1 MQCILFNKKKEQTKM
16 SILCA
21 IRAIVT
27 RTTNLFLIEVI
38 LKGSQY
44 FELYHWTLTVVFC
57 LFVSNFKSMFKRYVH
72 SKSLFFI
79 IFIFLVT
86 KDVIKTVCVHLLGIF
101 PIFLLRMN
109 VSRYL
114 LNVPIGK
121 INIVQT
127 FKKRK
132 LSKLCFILIFQVV
145 LIATLKSLI
154 LLRK

>member
-1 MQCILFNKKKEQTKM
+1 
-16 SILCA
+16 
-21 IRAIVT
+21 
-27 RTTNLFLIEVI
+27 
-38 LKGSQY
+38 
-44 FELYHWTLTVVFC
+44 
-57 LFVSNFKSMFKRYVH
+57 MFKRYVH

-86 KDVIKTVCVHLLGIF
+86 KDVIKTVCVHLQGNF

-132 LSKLCFILIFQVV
+132 LSKLCFILAFQVV
-145 LIATLKSLI
+145 LITTLKNLI
-154 LLRK
+154 LLRKQRKLDIVNRFLFLILQEHICQQYLLLETRSVQRKKRKETFRFICLPIPLYSPYK